1 MTHLNNIYL
10 IGKIIKIMHLF
21 YVVNFSFTFCE
32 AYFVILQFGDIFSS
46 HICYSQVTAAV
57 SSLFSPPNLPIHSSF
72 PYRRGQTERCQP
84 NRAHQIVIRLRIV
97 PHINVGQGNPKEQ
110 KGSQKQT
117 KVSGTDSSPTVTS
130 PTKRSYT
137 TVTYT

>member
-1 MTHLNNIYL
+1 MTLLNNIYL
-10 IGKIIKIMHLF
+10 IGKIIKIMHFLHSEFLIYILWSIFCYIVIRRYLF
-21 YVVNFSFTFCE
+21 
-32 AYFVILQFGDIFSS
+32 
-46 HICYSQVTAAV
+46 SQVTAAV

-72 PYRRGQTERCQP
+72 SYRKEQTFERCQP
-84 NRAHQIVIRLRIV
+84 NRAYQIVIRLRIF